1 MRAYWHE
8 LHAQDVL
15 GVIRWNARAME
26 CDQQCLTMQKHVM
39 STTWQSSPASHTDMA
54 SLSQQ
59 CCLQLQILVL
69 MQDNAG

>member
-1 MRAYWHE
+1 MPHNAETCDEYNMAIIT
-8 LHAQDVL
+8 LDNNP
-15 GVIRWNARAME
+15 GVNPKR
-26 CDQQCLTMQKHVM
+26 KSH
-39 STTWQSSPASHTDMA
+39 SASHTDMA